1 MDSRHPSSPLPRPV
15 GAHAPRRAHS
25 QTQVNPLER
34 TIHAWLRP
42 PRQAVPALL
51 EAIAWML
58 TAAILRWSANWVLA
72 AVPVL
77 WVPVALLLLLPA
89 SLAVSLSFWAAN
101 LSPVLG
107 YRLILT
113 AIGLVLGGK
122 L

>member
-15 GAHAPRRAHS
+15 GVHASRRAHT

-34 TIHAWLRP
+34 MIHAWLRP

-51 EAIAWML
+51 EAIAWIL
-58 TAAILRWSANWVLA
+58 TAAMLRWSANWVLA
-72 AVPVL
+72 AVPAL

>member
-1 MDSRHPSSPLPRPV
+1 MDSRHPTSPLPRSSSV
-15 GAHAPRRAHS
+15 YAPRRS
-25 QTQVNPLER
+25 NLPTQVNTPER
-34 TIHAWLRP
+34 MIHAWLQP
-42 PRQAVPALL
+42 PRQALPALL

-72 AVPVL
+72 AMPAL

-89 SLAVSLSFWAAN
+89 ILAVSLSFWAAN

-107 YRLILT
+107 YRLILI